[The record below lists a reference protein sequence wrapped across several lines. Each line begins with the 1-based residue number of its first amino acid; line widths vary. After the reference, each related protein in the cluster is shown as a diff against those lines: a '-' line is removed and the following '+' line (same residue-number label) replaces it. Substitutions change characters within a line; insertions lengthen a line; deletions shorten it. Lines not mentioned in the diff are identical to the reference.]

1 MFKTISE
8 MWRAA
13 TYSNNAIDLNRLGYV
28 VCPSHHNTWTVTE
41 TTYTRPYIYYSPARP
56 GKRWKK

>member
-1 MFKTISE
+1 MFSWFRNINFLKTDDSPDIFNSE
-8 MWRAA
+8 PI
-13 TYSNNAIDLNRLGYV
+13 YYV
-28 VCPSHHNTWTVTE
+28 PTSRPNWTVTE